1 MGGPPRVIILLC
13 RQLHNRLAHDGSPDQ
28 GLPCTEDARDDRYV
42 GIVVG
47 GSVVVG
53 IVVGGSV
60 VVGIVVGGSVV
71 VGIVVGGSVVVGG
84 VVVVVP
90 DDAYPPPAQA
100 MAFSLTSP
108 KYWTQ
113 SSATCHCASSQARV
127 TSTRTRCGS

>member
-28 GLPCTEDARDDRYV
+28 GLPCTEDARDDRY
-42 GIVVG
+42 
-47 GSVVVG
+47 
-53 IVVGGSV
+53 
-60 VVGIVVGGSVV
+60 VGIVVGGSVV